1 MGDEA
6 FQTKK
11 NEPTHIS
18 LHCLEQ
24 AVCCIMYCNS
34 GPNFPRSPAD
44 LNAPPGAECVNVSDI
59 ETLVGHITM
68 KPRWLSESA
77 DE

>member
-1 MGDEA
+1 MIMGDEA

-24 AVCCIMYCNS
+24 AVCCITYCNL

-44 LNAPPGAECVNVSDI
+44 VMSDDADGLD
-59 ETLVGHITM
+59 TG
-68 KPRWLSESA
+68 RRSA
-77 DE
+77 VDPN

>member
-6 FQTKK
+6 FETKK

-18 LHCLEQ
+18 LRCLEQ
-24 AVCCIMYCNS
+24 AVGCILYCNS

-44 LNAPPGAECVNVSDI
+44 VTSDDAECANVSDR

-68 KPRWLSESA
+68 KPRWLSGGV
-77 DE
+77 D